1 MQRDSEVHRFFH
13 KKESASDYLAERVN
27 KLRKQISLKEPE
39 QLAQCTGASCRT
51 TEDGQVE
58 FQLTVWGRQ
67 VFLFHPELIAYDQAS
82 REPLDIFTQAL
93 LAYYF
98 HVSDGTPETR
108 NWIAFTEL
116 PDGRFYD
123 HAFQGYTGKQLSQV
137 FGDDMEAFAAAATR
151 SGGQAQFM
159 GDQAYAFQ
167 VLPMVS
173 LLVVCWLGDEDFLTS
188 YRILFDVAVSHHL
201 STDACAV
208 VGSTLTRRLLQAHN

>member
-27 KLRKQISLKEPE
+27 KLRKQIGLKEPE
-39 QLAQCTGASCRT
+39 LLAQCTGASWRT
-51 TEDGQVE
+51 TKDGQVE

-67 VFLFHPELIAYDQAS
+67 VFLFYPELIAYDQAS
-82 REPLDIFTQAL
+82 REPLDIFNQAL

-108 NWIAFTEL
+108 NWIAFAEL

-123 HAFQGYTGKQLSQV
+123 HAFQGYTGKQLSQA
-137 FGDDMEAFAAAATR
+137 FGDDMEAFAAVAAR
-151 SGGQAQFM
+151 LGGQTQFM

-188 YRILFDVAVSHHL
+188 YRILFDIAVSHHL